1 MLLRRFLVLM
11 LILLLHWLLLL
22 LKILQYTFLRCRCLR
37 PGELCYY
44 FCYCYCFCYSFC
56 RPSNTHIKFK
66 RSDSYL
72 DIDDSTGDN
81 NVHDTSIVMLLGLPV
96 AIPTIH
102 FIQRLH
108 VSMMIQHVTADNNNW
123 STLINF

>member
-1 MLLRRFLVLM
+1 MM
-11 LILLLHWLLLL
+11 LILLLLLPPATTL
-22 LKILQYTFLRCRCLR
+22 IATTAIAFATY
-37 PGELCYY
+37 
-44 FCYCYCFCYSFC
+44 FC

-72 DIDDSTGDN
+72 DIDDSTIDN